1 MALSPLTRRILCSL
15 AAVGGTVL
23 SPLVCTSSVS
33 AESIRVLLAQEA
45 PLLEVRSEGDIALVP
60 EAGQTKILHSPIHL
74 ASRGDGLL
82 VNGRRMMGGQVV
94 IQPLHANLSLV
105 IGKEGGSISG
115 SRPGLAGQGGIGVA
129 SRTALPVSGVLRVSR
144 KGRAL
149 SVVNQVDLEE
159 YVKGVV
165 PSEVS
170 SAWHPE
176 MLKVQ
181 AVAAR
186 TYALYNKMLSAA
198 REYDVVATT
207 QDQVY
212 RGRSGVDQRVEEAV
226 ESTRGIVVTHQQAP
240 IYAAFSSTAAGPT
253 EDAVN
258 VWANKDLPYLKGV
271 ECPFDLDSPYYQ
283 WKASV
288 KIDQLEQNLRRQGF
302 PVGTIA
308 TITPI
313 AYSRAGRVARL
324 RILHSGG
331 EAVLRGED
339 LRKAVGYT
347 VLPSTQFE
355 VESIGAEVVFTGYG
369 AGHAVG
375 LCQWGA
381 KELAELGYS
390 YNSILAYYYPGT
402 ELHNAAL
409 SKLMAPTLP
418 IP

>member
-1 MALSPLTRRILCSL
+1 MIRHRLVRLV
-15 AAVGGTVL
+15 AAVGM
-23 SPLVCTSSVS
+23 VCLLFVSVHPAS

-45 PLLEVRSEGDIALVP
+45 PFLDVRSDGAFALVSESG
-60 EAGQTKILHSPIHL
+60 EAKTLHGPIHL
-74 ASRGDGLL
+74 TARGDGLHL
-82 VNGRRMMGGQVV
+82 DGRRLAGGQV
-94 IQPLHANLSLV
+94 QLRPLRHTLTLV
-105 IGKEGGSISG
+105 IGKDGGGGAGTPLPISG
-115 SRPGLAGQGGIGVA
+115 AV
-129 SRTALPVSGVLRVSR
+129 RVSR
-144 KGRAL
+144 KGHAL
-149 SVVNQVDLEE
+149 AITNQVDLEE

-165 PSEVS
+165 PAEVS

-186 TYALYNKMLSAA
+186 TYALYNKMLSAS
-198 REYDVVATT
+198 RDYDVVATIH
-207 QDQVY
+207 DQVY
-212 RGRSGVDQRVEEAV
+212 RGRTGVDRRVEDAV

-271 ECPFDLDSPYYQ
+271 ECPFDLESPYYQ

-288 KIDQLEQNLRRQGF
+288 KIDQLEHNLRHQGF
-302 PVGTIA
+302 SVGTIA

-331 EAVLRGED
+331 ETILRGED
-339 LRKAVGYT
+339 LRKAAGYT
-347 VLPSTQFE
+347 VIPSTQFE
-355 VESIGAEVVFTGYG
+355 VESIGADVVFAGYG

-390 YNSILAYYYPGT
+390 YNSVLQYCYSGT
-402 ELHNAAL
+402 ELHNAAR
-409 SKLMAPTLP
+409 
-418 IP
+418 